1 MCMLLN
7 KYDFCVVISW
17 YTYTL
22 WTIWFQKGSESSADQ
37 LCVILF
43 IYTIYPSKHTQLIQ
57 ILGTLLRHTLY
68 LSRELEHSFIYG
80 TNRKAKVHIIFCV
93 KINKYKVQR
102 AYSRTQINSQLSS
115 SGVKVCVLEISDFR
129 VRGLV
134 SNSSFEL
141 TLQKFISQNIL
152 ADLLRNVFNLLLFLL
167 IMF

>member
-1 MCMLLN
+1 MLLN
-7 KYDFCVVISW
+7 KYDFCVVISCYIYIHYVYASKRVQRVGISCLW
-17 YTYTL
+17 YY
-22 WTIWFQKGSESSADQ
+22 IY
-37 LCVILF
+37 ILS
-43 IYTIYPSKHTQLIQ
+43 IYPSKHTQLIQ

-115 SGVKVCVLEISDFR
+115 SGVKVCVLEVSDFR